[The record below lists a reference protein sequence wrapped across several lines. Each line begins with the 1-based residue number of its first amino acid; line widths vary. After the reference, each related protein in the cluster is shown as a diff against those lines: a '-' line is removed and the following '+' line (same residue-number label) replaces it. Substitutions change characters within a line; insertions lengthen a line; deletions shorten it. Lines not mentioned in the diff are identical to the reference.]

1 LHEGSGGA
9 REFGGEVSAWLSAWA
24 ALGADARTPTGTV
37 IKHLVSLVLELK
49 EQQMALKDV
58 VTAMQK
64 EQADLVAR
72 VASQQGVVAS
82 VKTLLQGQAAQ
93 IAALKAQIQELID
106 AGTADQASLDA
117 LTQVVAS
124 LDAQEKAFGAQQQ
137 ELADAV
143 AANNTVQ
150 G

>member
-1 LHEGSGGA
+1 
-9 REFGGEVSAWLSAWA
+9 VSAWLSAWA
-24 ALGADARTPTGTV
+24 ALGADARTPSSTV
-37 IKHLVSLVLELK
+37 IKHLVSAILDLK
-49 EQQMALKDV
+49 EQHMALKDV
-58 VTAMQK
+58 VAAMQQ
-64 EQADLVAR
+64 EQADLTAR
-72 VASQQGVVAS
+72 VESTKGVVAS

>member
-1 LHEGSGGA
+1 
-9 REFGGEVSAWLSAWA
+9 VSAWLSAWA

-37 IKHLVSLVLELK
+37 IKHLVSAILDLK
-49 EQQMALKDV
+49 EQQMALKDL